1 MQKSKS
7 CIWTS
12 LQSFMHEE
20 KQMQVILFRFMAI
33 VGYVHKIICCL
44 QVPNAGAA
52 FLGIFF
58 YVQPKGGNQVKN
70 NRRTQG
76 KEARVN
82 KRESHAFGRNIHC
95 FAELRANSEER
106 FLYGVF
112 D

>member
-1 MQKSKS
+1 MYTAAVAS
-7 CIWTS
+7 TVTHYR
-12 LQSFMHEE
+12 LE
-20 KQMQVILFRFMAI
+20 
-33 VGYVHKIICCL
+33 IIYCL
-44 QVPNAGAA
+44 QIPNTGAT
-52 FLGIFF
+52 FLGVFF
-58 YVQPKGGNQVKN
+58 YVQPKGGDQIKN